1 MEYKFIERHNYH
13 TLKKILKP
21 GLPQLILI
29 YSWEE
34 NQLTQIRTTYFI
46 LLLLYF
52 KFIMDLTYERDFN
65 LVANAVHQFF
75 SIILNTS
82 ETDFSNMYNL
92 CNFKLSYKFH
102 EDPYKS
108 C

>member
-1 MEYKFIERHNYH
+1 
-13 TLKKILKP
+13 
-21 GLPQLILI
+21 
-29 YSWEE
+29 
-34 NQLTQIRTTYFI
+34 
-46 LLLLYF
+46 
-52 KFIMDLTYERDFN
+52 MDLTYERDFN